1 MDNDGN
7 DTEDNEE
14 GDSNDDN
21 DSDGVA
27 ILVIITWNGGHGR
40 C

>member
-27 ILVIITWNGGHGR
+27 ILVIITWNGGNGR